1 MSEVWKPAAG
11 FEGHY
16 EVSNLGRCRSAKSTC
31 GTRIGLVLRPGL
43 SRGYQRV
50 VLVNL
55 EIRKN
60 IQVHRLIYES
70 FVGPIP
76 AGMQINHK
84 NGQKADNRL
93 ENLEVVTPSENT
105 LHGFRSLGRKPVK
118 NPQPGAENGR
128 AKLTEAQLPEIFR
141 LRELGW
147 SQQRIADKLGIHQT
161 NISRVLLGQSWNTVS
176 RIKL

>member
-1 MSEVWKPAAG
+1 MTEVWKPAVG

-16 EVSNLGRCRSAKSTC
+16 EVSDLGRCRSAKATC

-55 EIRKN
+55 DIRKN
-60 IQVHRLIYES
+60 IQVHRLVYES

-76 AGMQINHK
+76 LGMQINHK

-93 ENLEVVTPSENT
+93 ENLEAVTPSENT

-118 NPQPGAENGR
+118 NPQPGEENGR
-128 AKLTEAQLPEIFR
+128 AKLTKTQIPEIFR
-141 LRELGW
+141 LRALGW
-147 SQQRIADKLGIHQT
+147 SQQRIADKFGIDQT
-161 NISRVLLGQSWNTVS
+161 NISRVLRGNTWKS
-176 RIKL
+176 Q